1 VSTDQLALR
10 AALARSD
17 HPPLVKLLPSGDA
30 DKTTVRKVAVRYA
43 LLLAHKHDYLWG
55 GSPSRVRWMR
65 PAPVKLPWAEC
76 WRTTQSASLQLGIE
90 YGRAAVPIARR
101 RRAG

>member
-17 HPPLVKLLPSGDA
+17 HPPLVKLLPSEDA
-30 DKTTVRKVAVRYA
+30 DKATTRKVTVRYA

-55 GSPSRVRWMR
+55 GSPGRVRWMR
-65 PAPVKLPWAEC
+65 PVPVKLPWAEC
-76 WRTTQSASLQLGIE
+76 WRTTQSASLQPALE
-90 YGRAAVPIARR
+90 YGRPGV
-101 RRAG
+101 